1 MATRPGANLD
11 RGVAPLALLAMRKR
25 HAERAM
31 PINE

>member
-1 MATRPGANLD
+1 MATRPGADPD
-11 RGVAPLALLAMRKR
+11 RGVAPLALLAMRK